1 MGCYHKGHYREK
13 HPAGAKVDA
22 DTERTVR
29 AMTKND
35 EITCD
40 SALKMAHELGIT
52 PGQMGMTLDLLDIRL
67 VECRLGL
74 FGFNPVKKVVKPA
87 NHVCQELEKAIRES
101 LTRNR
106 LSCADACE
114 LAERLGKRNMDMSS
128 ACEALGI
135 KICSCQLG
143 AF

>member
-13 HPAGAKVDA
+13 HPAGGKVDA
-22 DTERTVR
+22 STERTVR
-29 AMTKND
+29 AMTKDD
-35 EITCD
+35 EMTCD

-74 FGFNPVKKVVKPA
+74 FGFKPYKKIVKPA
-87 NHVCQELEKAIRES
+87 TRVSPELERAIRES
-101 LTRNR
+101 LTHNR

-114 LAERLGKRNMDMSS
+114 LAERFGKRNTDMSS

-135 KICSCQLG
+135 KISSCQLG